1 MKMRPEVKHQTKIS
15 LKSVVMRLQMLISR
29 PRKKTKEKTNFQ
41 AENQYFHTQS
51 GQALV
56 PLLIF
61 VVVGMIIISF
71 TVSLV
76 TVDSQNASR
85 YLLGE
90 QALSV
95 ADSGIENAMMRL
107 LRDPE
112 YSGETISIGSG
123 QAIITVS
130 GSDPYTVVSIG
141 SVGNFSR
148 TVQVETSRVDGVL
161 QIDSWQ
167 EIP

>member
-1 MKMRPEVKHQTKIS
+1 MRRSKNATTSRHDHPQWQMRPQPAC
-15 LKSVVMRLQMLISR
+15 KSPHS
-29 PRKKTKEKTNFQ
+29 
-41 AENQYFHTQS
+41 QS

-61 VVVGMIIISF
+61 VIVGMIIISF

-76 TVDSQNASR
+76 AVNSQNASR
-85 YLLGE
+85 YLQGE

-112 YSGETISIGSG
+112 YAGGTVSIGSG
-123 QAIITVS
+123 QAVVTVT
-130 GSDPYTVVSIG
+130 GTDPYTVTSVG

-161 QIDSWQ
+161 QVDSWQ
-167 EIP
+167 EVP